1 MTRDEGNAADGR
13 FPTALSTLLNVAM
26 VTMTDDWATKIKLL
40 ILDVDGVMTDGRV
53 ILDAR
58 GEEIKRF
65 HVRDGHGV
73 MRLLD
78 AGIDV
83 VIITGRKSKA
93 VDYRAKELGIQEIYQ
108 GVKEK
113 GSLCRTVI
121 ERRNLIKD
129 QVCCMGD
136 DLPDLSMFS
145 QVGVSIAVADAAAE
159 VRNAAS
165 YVTQRKGGNG
175 AVREVCEWILKAQ
188 QKWPG
193 TTSPRPG
200 QRK

>member
-1 MTRDEGNAADGR
+1 M
-13 FPTALSTLLNVAM
+13 
-26 VTMTDDWATKIKLL
+26 MTDDWATKIKLL

-65 HVRDGHGV
+65 HVRDGYGV

-93 VDYRAKELGIQEIYQ
+93 VEHRAKELGIREIYQ
-108 GVKEK
+108 GVMEKE
-113 GSLCRTVI
+113 SLCIEVI
-121 ERRNLIKD
+121 ERKNLIKD

-145 QVGVSIAVADAAAE
+145 QVGISIAVADATPE
-159 VRNAAS
+159 VRNAAC
-165 YVTQRKGGNG
+165 YVTQHKGGNG

-188 QKWPG
+188 EKWPR
-193 TTSPRPG
+193 TTQRPG